1 MVNKC
6 KQCNAV
12 VNPKWQKCLVC
23 GASLLAN
30 TFQGDVI
37 DPDQIASMPIE
48 DFAKQ
53 NLAVKVHSAVLGQ
66 QIYFVS
72 NTDIMNE
79 LKDEGL
85 AIYLPHEL
93 GYLIKLQATE
103 EEIKKIHTIK
113 EVFHDGPTIICTEHV
128 DAVNNTAR
136 VQ

>member
-72 NTDIMNE
+72 NIDIMNA

-93 GYLIKLQATE
+93 GYLIKRKATA
-103 EEIKKIHTIK
+103 EEIKRINSIK
-113 EVFHDGPTIICTEHV
+113 GVFYNGLPTIHMEHTETV
-128 DAVNNTAR
+128 
-136 VQ
+136 